1 MADLPPPRQ
10 PWDLL
15 QRVEN
20 LRRVLE
26 GAPVS
31 FFAFDLDGRVMLGR
45 GVGEQFV
52 EKEGD
57 EWAGSSVFEMF
68 AEHPEVIAACRRALR
83 GEEFTA
89 IVYAGDTVF
98 ESRFAPMHD
107 ADGELIGAVGAALDA
122 TRRERAIEALRSSE
136 ERFRA
141 VAEGSQ
147 DVIFELTTSGRIL
160 YLSPSVE
167 AVLGHR
173 PEDLVGYEGF
183 AFVHAEEQAV
193 ARGNL
198 ERAVANQTP
207 GSDTWRLRH
216 ADGSWRWGEA
226 TGHIF
231 RGAGGE
237 PRVIGVVRD
246 VTERRRAREALERQL
261 DLERGLAEL
270 SRGFLDVEGESID
283 DAIRRGL
290 ASASSMAGADRSFLL
305 TLAQGGSEI
314 TGVHEW
320 HAEGVPARGSEAIT
334 SGADLFPWSLGVFR
348 RGEILHVARLDEIPP
363 EGEAE
368 RVDLARRGVRS
379 LLGIPVGKCDS
390 RIGYLSF
397 ECVRR
402 EKRWTEQEV
411 TLLRLVAEIFAS
423 ALRRK
428 HTEEALRESQVQLF
442 HSQKMEAVGRLA
454 GGIAHDFNN
463 LLTVILGCA
472 DSVTEAVGD
481 DIDVRADA
489 EEISASA
496 RRAAGLTR
504 QLLTFSRRQV
514 VQSQPF
520 AINDLITSL
529 EKMFE
534 RVIGEDVELCIR
546 LASDAGLVEGD
557 PGQIEQLVANLA
569 VNARDAM
576 PEGGRLEI
584 RTEAFDLDANAA
596 ARIGLAAPGRS
607 VLLSVEDTGQG
618 MDEATRAQAF
628 EPFFTT
634 KEVGEGSGLGL
645 SVVYSIVEQAGG
657 AIGIRTRRGDGTCFE
672 VYLPAAKDE
681 EVLADDAAPGE
692 AVAAGGETV
701 LLVEDERAVRNLVR
715 RILESEGYLVLE
727 AGDGTQALEL
737 AERCDVPPRLLIS
750 DVVMPGG
757 NGPELA
763 GQLQKRWPGLCVLF
777 MSGYSR
783 DRAGIREN
791 PLPPELLLQKPFT
804 NRELLDRVR
813 SLLAVSPPAA

>member
-45 GVGEQFV
+45 GVGERLV

-107 ADGELIGAVGAALDA
+107 ADGELIGAVGAALDV

-290 ASASSMAGADRSFLL
+290 ASASSMVGADRSFLL

-397 ECVRR
+397 ECVRW

-411 TLLRLVAEIFAS
+411 TLLCLVAEIFAS

-489 EEISASA
+489 DQRCGDAGQQWTGTRRSTPEALAGSVRALHVRLFA
-496 RRAAGLTR
+496 RPRRYTREPAPARVTAAEALHEPRAAGPRPVPAGRVATR
-504 QLLTFSRRQV
+504 GVGSPGQAISFSTIASKSAFGRAPVICSATRPSLKASTV
-514 VQSQPF
+514 GIARTPYWPGVFGWASMSIF
-520 AINDLITSL
+520 AI
-529 EKMFE
+529 
-534 RVIGEDVELCIR
+534 
-546 LASDAGLVEGD
+546 
-557 PGQIEQLVANLA
+557 
-569 VNARDAM
+569 
-576 PEGGRLEI
+576 
-584 RTEAFDLDANAA
+584 
-596 ARIGLAAPGRS
+596 
-607 VLLSVEDTGQG
+607 
-618 MDEATRAQAF
+618 
-628 EPFFTT
+628 FT
-634 KEVGEGSGLGL
+634 
-645 SVVYSIVEQAGG
+645 
-657 AIGIRTRRGDGTCFE
+657 
-672 VYLPAAKDE
+672 
-681 EVLADDAAPGE
+681 
-692 AVAAGGETV
+692 
-701 LLVEDERAVRNLVR
+701 
-715 RILESEGYLVLE
+715 
-727 AGDGTQALEL
+727 
-737 AERCDVPPRLLIS
+737 
-750 DVVMPGG
+750 
-757 NGPELA
+757 
-763 GQLQKRWPGLCVLF
+763 
-777 MSGYSR
+777 
-783 DRAGIREN
+783 
-791 PLPPELLLQKPFT
+791 
-804 NRELLDRVR
+804 
-813 SLLAVSPPAA
+813 